1 MRRLVPLVLLVVTG
15 LAAAAPPPAAQREI
29 AGLFA
34 ALDRSGCRFQRN
46 GRWHDAAQ
54 AHAHLQRKYDY
65 LLRRDA
71 IDSAER
77 FIDLAASR
85 SSMTGRAYAV
95 QCPGQPAVDSATWFR
110 RALAKVRAAR

>member
-1 MRRLVPLVLLVVTG
+1 MRRLVPLAL
-15 LAAAAPPPAAQREI
+15 LAATAVAAATPPPVTQREV
-29 AGLFA
+29 AQLFA
-34 ALDRSGCRFQRN
+34 ALDRSGCRFERN
-46 GRWHDAAQ
+46 GSWYDAAQ
-54 AHAHLQRKYDY
+54 AHAHLQRKYEY

-71 IDSAER
+71 VDSTER

-110 RALAKVRAAR
+110 RVLARLRAAH

>member
-1 MRRLVPLVLLVVTG
+1 MHRLVPLVLLVATG
-15 LAAAAPPPAAQREI
+15 LAAAAPPLGAQREI

-65 LLRRDA
+65 LLKRGLA
-71 IDSAER
+71 DSTEQFIER
-77 FIDLAASR
+77 AASR
-85 SSMTGRAYAV
+85 SSISGKPYRVACPGRAEQDAA
-95 QCPGQPAVDSATWFR
+95 PWFR
-110 RALAKVRAAR
+110 QQLLRLRGG